1 MAGAAQPAPGAGG
14 PGSGTG
20 PPSFPNFPNFPNFND
35 TLHGAGL
42 PLLRA
47 ESVSTLQV
55 NLGSLCNLSCR
66 HCHVGA
72 GPKRLEVMSR
82 ATMEL
87 CINAVGSGSIR
98 EIDIT
103 GGAPEMNPSFRWFLS
118 ECAATGARVK
128 TRTNL
133 AILGEDGYLDLPGFF
148 AELGVEVIASLPYY
162 AVDKTDRMRGEGVF
176 EASIAALGALNR
188 AGYGGPLVNDG
199 VNDGDDGLR
208 QGEGQAQGLFL
219 NLVYNP
225 AGAFLPG
232 AQEAMEADFR
242 RELSKRHGVTFSN
255 LFTLTNLPVGRFLS
269 FLEGTGNLAPYME
282 KLVGGFNPSAA
293 TKTMCRTTLSVG
305 WEGSLYDCDFNQM
318 LGLGCTGAGQG
329 AGQGSRRGAASGNSL
344 AHIKDF
350 DRDIGL
356 LGCREIVTGPHC
368 YGCTAGSGSSCGGA
382 TTV

>member
-1 MAGAAQPAPGAGG
+1 MGGVAQPSPRPGG

-20 PPSFPNFPNFPNFND
+20 HPDFPDFND

-55 NLGSLCNLSCR
+55 NLGSLCNLSCC

-87 CINAVGSGSIR
+87 CLDAVSRHSIQ

-133 AILGEDGYLDLPGFF
+133 AILGEDGYGDLPGFF
-148 AELGVEVIASLPYY
+148 AELQVEVIASLPYFTE
-162 AVDKTDRMRGEGVF
+162 DKTDRMRGKGVF

-188 AGYGGPLVNDG
+188 AGYGGPSFNDG
-199 VNDGDDGLR
+199 NDGDDGGLR
-208 QGEGQAQGLFL
+208 QGEGEGQGQALTL

-225 AGAFLPG
+225 AGAFLPP
-232 AQEAMEADFR
+232 AQQAMEADFR

-255 LFTLTNLPVGRFLS
+255 LFTLTNLPVGRFLA
-269 FLEGTGNLAPYME
+269 FLEDTGNMAPYME
-282 KLVGGFNPSAA
+282 VLVRGFNPSAVSR
-293 TKTMCRTTLSVG
+293 TMCRSSLSIG
-305 WEGSLYDCDFNQM
+305 WDGSLYDCDFNQM
-318 LGLGCTGAGQG
+318 LGLGCSDAGSGTG
-329 AGQGSRRGAASGNSL
+329 SGP
-344 AHIKDF
+344 AHIRDF

-356 LGCREIVTGPHC
+356 LGSREIITGPHC

-382 TTV
+382 TV